1 MLDAI
6 AGIGLG
12 RNIIT
17 VQALLADGKLSPT
30 QLDGIVL
37 LLNTVW
43 LDPFVG
49 GVGSLVSLTGSY
61 AALSAA
67 VFVAATLL
75 LTRRAGWV
83 SAVFLLDFG
92 WQLETAHAAP
102 HGPIAF
108 SFLILAAGS
117 MWLRSRR
124 RAQAAR

>member
-1 MLDAI
+1 MEGPPSPVPGWRASRSSSSRSIYTVLDAI

-49 GVGSLVSLTGSY
+49 GVGSLVSLTGSHS
-61 AALSAA
+61 APSAA
-67 VFVAATLL
+67 VLGAATPL
-75 LTRRAGWV
+75 LTRRRGRGR
-83 SAVFLLDFG
+83 AVFL
-92 WQLETAHAAP
+92 P
-102 HGPIAF
+102 AF
-108 SFLILAAGS
+108 
-117 MWLRSRR
+117 
-124 RAQAAR
+124 